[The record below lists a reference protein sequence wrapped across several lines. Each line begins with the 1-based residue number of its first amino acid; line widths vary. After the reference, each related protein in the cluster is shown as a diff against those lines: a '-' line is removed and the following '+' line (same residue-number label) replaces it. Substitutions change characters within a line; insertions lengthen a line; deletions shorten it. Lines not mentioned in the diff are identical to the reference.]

1 MYQDYISTKDE
12 AICHLF
18 LHCCFKDGNF
28 SQDEIDDVSSKF
40 VELQIHRDLNFKEE
54 MMHYKSYNKEITDE
68 TAYLHYL
75 VKMINPVQNFALY
88 AYCCELCLSDQL
100 LSMEEE
106 SLLTNLA
113 VLIDIDDAEK
123 NVIDTL
129 ITQRKA
135 VELQKIF

>member
-1 MYQDYISTKDE
+1 MYQDYITTQNE

-54 MMHYKSYNKEITDE
+54 LIHYQSYNKEITEE
-68 TAYLHYL
+68 TAYLNYL
-75 VKMINPVQNFALY
+75 VKMINPVHNFALY
-88 AYCCELCLSDQL
+88 AYCCELCLSDKL

-106 SLLTNLA
+106 SLLDNLA

-123 NVIDTL
+123 NVIDKL